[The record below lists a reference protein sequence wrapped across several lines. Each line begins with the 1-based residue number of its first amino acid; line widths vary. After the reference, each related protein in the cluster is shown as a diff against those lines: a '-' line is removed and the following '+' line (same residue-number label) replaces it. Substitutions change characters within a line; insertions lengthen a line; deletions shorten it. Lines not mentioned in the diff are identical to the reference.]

1 MTAALAQQQ
10 SLLLQALFGNS
21 DQDDKLMSE
30 LQAPLATRGLQAYRA
45 NGQALAERA
54 LASVYPVVA
63 QTMGEESFAPLAR
76 YFWHQHPPQRGDM
89 AQWGGELA
97 DFLDAAPQ
105 LADEPF
111 FGDVARVEWA
121 LHNAASSANAAT
133 DSASF
138 ALLGQLSDVGLQ
150 TCPGLYFLASDFPVV
165 SLVNSHLDAH
175 RVTSPSV
182 AQAFEL
188 LQGGVR
194 EYALVWRQG
203 FKPCV
208 RQSSA
213 GEYALL
219 QALLANQTLEQ
230 ALDQALEQVP
240 HTADE
245 NSECAEFNFNDWL
258 TQSVQQGLV
267 VGAKRCL

>member
-1 MTAALAQQQ
+1 MSQLLARQQ
-10 SLLLQALFGNS
+10 SLLLQSLFGNS
-21 DQDDKLMSE
+21 GHDDNLLGE
-30 LQAPLATRGLQAYRA
+30 LETPLVTRGLQAYRA

-54 LASVYPVVA
+54 LGAAYPVVA
-63 QTMGEESFAPLAR
+63 QMMGDENFAPLAR

-121 LHNAASSANAAT
+121 LHQAASAGDAAL
-133 DSASF
+133 DMPSF
-138 ALLGQLSDVGLQ
+138 ALLGQADDVGLQ
-150 TCPGLYFLASDFPVV
+150 LYPGVFLLTSAYPVV
-165 SLVNSHLDAH
+165 SLVNAHLFG
-175 RVTSPSV
+175 SPSIM
-182 AQAFEL
+182 QAFDM

-194 EYALVWRQG
+194 EHVLVWRQG
-203 FKPCV
+203 FKPRV

-213 GEYALL
+213 KEHALL

-230 ALDQALEQVP
+230 ALDQALNVVC
-240 HTADE
+240 E
-245 NSECAEFNFNDWL
+245 NSMITESEEFNFNDWL

-267 VGAKRCL
+267 TGAKHCMPSKII